1 MNTLRYLI
9 LWLAVAVA
17 AITNADTLQ
26 QRVDALDAAPNVLEA
41 WIEVQPISMG
51 RAGTLYAARVAW
63 VESTGATASQRGVE
77 VIVKNS
83 GLVVN
88 GVNVEE
94 AYWVNDLPGPLKPAP
109 ADAYITGRTSEAAAN
124 PKRPFTR
131 AEVESFCNGQW
142 RATSGN
148 AAARDV
154 IEFSVSNVTA
164 NTVRVSGLF
173 HDVATNNR
181 IKLTYLISL
190 VDANGATSG
199 ANVKFEKVI
208 E

>member
-9 LWLAVAVA
+9 LWAAVAIA

-26 QRVDALDAAPNVLEA
+26 QKVDALGAAPNVLEA
-41 WIEVQPISMG
+41 WIEVAPVSFG
-51 RAGTLYAARVAW
+51 RAGTLYAGKVAW
-63 VESTGATASQRGVE
+63 VEVSGATVQQRGIE
-77 VIVKNS
+77 VIVKNL
-83 GLVVN
+83 GVV
-88 GVNVEE
+88 GQEA
-94 AYWVNDLPGPLKPAP
+94 AYWVGSLPTPLQVT
-109 ADAYITGRTSEAAAN
+109 ADAYITGRTQ
-124 PKRPFTR
+124 PFTS
-131 AEVESFCNGQW
+131 AQVQAFCNTQW
-142 RATSGN
+142 KATSGN

-154 IEFSVSNVTA
+154 IEFTATNVSP
-164 NTVRVSGLF
+164 NTVRVQGLF

-181 IKLTYLISL
+181 VRLTYLISL